1 MRSVRGLR
9 ATRRWAAVW
18 ALALCAAMAVP
29 AVETPATAAAATSA
43 TAALSGGPYTVN
55 PVAGSLSGYRISGVY
70 VAGVSSGGYMAG
82 QLQVA
87 YSSRIR
93 GTAVFGAGPYY
104 CAENNAAEA
113 LYGCAANIYPDYLG
127 TLEADASLWSA
138 YGWIDPIGDLSG
150 KPVWVYHGSQDTTI
164 AASVSRDGA
173 AFWSDFGAKVTSV
186 TGTGAGHAWV
196 TPYGTNTCATTG
208 SPYLNNCGTDP
219 EHDLLTKVLGS
230 VAAENTGPLTGT
242 LTRFDQSAYAVGGS
256 AAALDMSGAGFAYV
270 PHSCA
275 TGSSCRLLVALHG
288 CSQGYDSVGTAFVD
302 RANLDQYADTNAM
315 IVLYPQATTGASNP
329 YGCWDW
335 WGYLGATN
343 YPIQGGAQIETI
355 MNMVDALGG

>member
-1 MRSVRGLR
+1 MSRVRGLR
-9 ATRRWAAVW
+9 ATRRWAAVG

-29 AVETPATAAAATSA
+29 ATEAPATAST
-43 TAALSGGPYTVN
+43 SGGPYTVT
-55 PVAGSLSGYRISGVY
+55 PVAGSLSGHTISGVY

-113 LYGCAANIYPDYLG
+113 LYGCMANTYPDYLG
-127 TLEADASLWSA
+127 TLEADASLWSS

-150 KPVWVYHGSQDTTI
+150 RPVWIYHGSQDTTI

-173 AFWSDFGAKVTSV
+173 AFWSAFGARVTSV

-196 TPYGTNTCATTG
+196 TPYGTETCSATG
-208 SPYLNNCGTDP
+208 SPYLDNCGTDP
-219 EHDLLTKVLGS
+219 EHDLLTAVLGS
-230 VAAENTGPLTGT
+230 AAPENTGPLTGT
-242 LTRFDQSAYAVGGS
+242 LTRFDQNAYAVGGS
-256 AAALDMSGAGFAYV
+256 AGALEMSQAGFAYV
-270 PHSCA
+270 PRSCA
-275 TGSSCRLLVALHG
+275 AGSSCRLLVALHG
-288 CSQGYDSVGTAFVD
+288 CGQGYDSVGTAFVD
-302 RANLDQYADTNAM
+302 RANLDQYADTNSL
-315 IVLYPQATTGASNP
+315 IVLYPQATTGAGNP